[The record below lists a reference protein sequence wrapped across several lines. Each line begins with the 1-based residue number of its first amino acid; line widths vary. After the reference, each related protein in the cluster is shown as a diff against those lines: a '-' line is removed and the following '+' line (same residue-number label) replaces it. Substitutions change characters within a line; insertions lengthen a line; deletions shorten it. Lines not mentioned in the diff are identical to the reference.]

1 MGNLVFEEN
10 MSRQIADRLFC
21 YNYDLKV
28 RNGDHRLEYLGMI
41 TVGCL
46 WLYVGIQMIRV
57 FY

>member
-1 MGNLVFEEN
+1 MQFEQHIN
-10 MSRQIADRLFC
+10 RQIADKLFC

-57 FY
+57 LMR